1 MLLTCHYESL
11 FNVSIKALAPKS
23 RTTCL
28 TKFYYPSDD
37 SNMKTKKMMQK
48 CNDNKINQQE
58 SFSVSLIKA
67 ACI

>member
-1 MLLTCHYESL
+1 MFDKVL
-11 FNVSIKALAPKS
+11 F
-23 RTTCL
+23 
-28 TKFYYPSDD
+28 PSDD

-67 ACI
+67 ACIWK